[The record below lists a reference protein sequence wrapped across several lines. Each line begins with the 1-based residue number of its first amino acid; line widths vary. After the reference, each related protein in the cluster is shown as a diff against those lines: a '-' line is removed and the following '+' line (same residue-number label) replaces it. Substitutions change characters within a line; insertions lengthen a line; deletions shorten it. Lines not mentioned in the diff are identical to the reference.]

1 MQLSLDVRWRH
12 GDREPLEFEQEF
24 FPLLQEIEATG
35 SLQNAARNLGISYR
49 YAWGLLRAWTGRIGR
64 PVVEMQRGRGARLSA
79 LGEKL
84 LWEQRRINARLT
96 PELESLASELNSVI
110 ASLLE
115 TRQQA
120 RLRVYA
126 SHGLALGVLRDLVNT
141 SPGGIHMD
149 LQYRGSLES
158 LRLFRAGKSDI
169 AGFHFPYGELA
180 RRLAPRYR
188 PLLDSDKYVLL
199 NVVNREQGIITA
211 AGNPKKIRAL
221 QDLARK
227 NVHFIN
233 REPAAGTRVILDALL
248 EGAGIQ
254 TAAIKGYDNEEFT
267 HTAVAAIVASGA
279 ADAGFGIRAA
289 AEKMGLH
296 FVFLVR
302 ERYLFALRREALP
315 TPPVVK
321 LCGIM
326 SGAAFRKA
334 IKSLPGY
341 DADDA
346 GKPCTPEELFS

>member
-12 GDREPLEFEQEF
+12 GNQEPKEFEREF

-35 SLQNAARNLGISYR
+35 SLLAAARNLGISYR
-49 YAWGLLRAWTGRIGR
+49 YAWGLVRAWTARLGQ
-64 PVVEMQRGRGARLSA
+64 PVAEMQRGRGARLSA

-84 LWEQRRINARLT
+84 LWEQRRVNARLT
-96 PELESLASELNSVI
+96 PELESLASELNSSF
-110 ASLLE
+110 ASLQG
-115 TRQQA
+115 TRQQS
-120 RLRVYA
+120 RLRIYA
-126 SHGLALGVLRDLVNT
+126 SHGLALGMLRDLVNNT
-141 SPGGIHMD
+141 ADVHMD

-188 PLLDSDKYVLL
+188 PLLESDKYVLL
-199 NVVNREQGIITA
+199 NVVNREQGIVTA
-211 AGNPKKIRAL
+211 TGNPKKIL
-221 QDLARK
+221 SLHDLARK
-227 NVHFIN
+227 DICFIN

-254 TAAIKGYDNEEFT
+254 TGAIKGYDNEEFT
-267 HTAVAAIVASGA
+267 HTAVAAIVASGV

-296 FVFLVR
+296 FVPMVR
-302 ERYLFALRREALP
+302 ERYLFALRREALH
-315 TPPVVK
+315 TPPIVK
-321 LCGIM
+321 LCGVIR
-326 SGAAFRKA
+326 GAAFRKA
-334 IKSLPGY
+334 VKSLPGY

-346 GKPCTPEELFS
+346 GNTCTPEELFS